1 MLMLEKTVI
10 GEEKVSLDPLR
21 WKLRSLMGGFNEVHD
36 MLLPNMASCH
46 IEYFKLKDF
55 EKTAEVWK

>member
-21 WKLRSLMGGFNEVHD
+21 GKIRSLMGGFDEVPD
-36 MLLPNMASCH
+36 MLLPN
-46 IEYFKLKDF
+46 
-55 EKTAEVWK
+55 TAPWILNTLS